1 VALAEAVA
9 EAVALIAPLAEERGI
24 TMDSQCDDLVVLAD
38 RQRLTQVLLNLL
50 GNAVKYNRE
59 HGRVS
64 VSARQ
69 AGQGRAHIAIADTG
83 AGIPHDK
90 LALLFRPFER
100 LGAEQ
105 SSVEGTGLGLA
116 LAKGLAEAMNG
127 AIMAHSVV
135 DQGSTFTL
143 ELPTTAAATALAA
156 ADDQGAPGVV
166 TDRVGLV
173 VYVEDNLS
181 NLHLV
186 QRLLTRRP
194 GVELLHAPNGA
205 AGLRLVRERRPD
217 LVLLDIHL
225 PDISGSEVLR
235 QLWEDPATRGIP
247 VAVLTADATPA
258 QKRQLLASGAVAY
271 LTKPFDIGEILGLL
285 DRTLPASHAPA
296 DSASLT
302 GAGAR

>member
-1 VALAEAVA
+1 V
-9 EAVALIAPLAEERGI
+9 
-24 TMDSQCDDLVVLAD
+24 
-38 RQRLTQVLLNLL
+38 
-50 GNAVKYNRE
+50 
-59 HGRVS
+59 
-64 VSARQ
+64 
-69 AGQGRAHIAIADTG
+69 HIAIADTG

-143 ELPTTAAATALAA
+143 ELPTTAAAALR
-156 ADDQGAPGVV
+156 ADDQQGAPGVV
-166 TDRVGLV
+166 VDRVGLV
-173 VYVEDNLS
+173 VYIEDNLS
-181 NLHLV
+181 NVHLV

-225 PDISGSEVLR
+225 PDTSGSEVLR
-235 QLWEDPATRGIP
+235 LLWEDPATRRIP

-258 QKRQLLASGAVAY
+258 QKRRLLASGAVAY
-271 LTKPFDIGEILGLL
+271 LTKPFDIGEVLGLL
-285 DRTLPASHAPA
+285 DRTLPASPAPA
-296 DSASLT
+296 PSAALT
-302 GAGAR
+302 GAGGR